1 MLRHIY
7 FRKAFATGQVMAC
20 AVINGK
26 SIPNQELL
34 VSLLHQAFPKLKSV
48 AVNINLKTLMLSSV
62 IKQISS
68 GVMIR

>member
-1 MLRHIY
+1 
-7 FRKAFATGQVMAC
+7 MAC